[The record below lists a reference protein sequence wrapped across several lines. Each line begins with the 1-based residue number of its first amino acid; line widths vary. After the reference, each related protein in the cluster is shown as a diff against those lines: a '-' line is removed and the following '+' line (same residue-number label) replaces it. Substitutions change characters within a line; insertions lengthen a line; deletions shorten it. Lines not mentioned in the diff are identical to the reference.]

1 MRLIFL
7 LTFVIS
13 SCTFSFN
20 REKPK
25 DKIGI
30 EELEPIQNTK
40 IDCEQEAFTQLEITK
55 CKMEARL
62 LELEY

>member
-1 MRLIFL
+1 MRLLIL
-7 LTFVIS
+7 LLFIS
-13 SCTFSFN
+13 SCSFSFN
-20 REKPK
+20 KNKEK
-25 DKIGI
+25 KIII
-30 EELEPIQNTK
+30 EELEPIKNTK